1 MAERRAREVAAVL
14 GVADFVYAQPLVRK
28 GSATREVGDGLLIC
42 GGRGAV
48 VQVKARDRDAG
59 RRDSPEKA
67 ERVVGKFLDAAVRQ
81 GRGTKRTIGQ
91 YARQAQP
98 LRVLPVRALGYPQE
112 RRDEFALTLAEDC
125 ADWPIIVVI
134 DHPNDPIVEVNPDA
148 DVFCVSLDDWHE
160 LNGHI
165 RSVNGVLRYVQRVLD
180 HGAALAVPF
189 GEERRRFA
197 KLVEAD
203 AASTVGSTTAV
214 PWLSYDGVDDPVAV
228 AVYRELL
235 EKVWDG
241 EARGPALTADEC
253 RRILDVLDDVPVA
266 TQTRVG
272 RWILDKRRI
281 LQQTGQRAS
290 GCIAVGGDDGH
301 SVLVYMC
308 DTEANEANREH
319 WVAELG
325 TLTLVRAAEWR
336 EQRAEGP
343 RVVGIGVR
351 ETDGG
356 VEYSHI
362 YSSGLVAVPGDV
374 RRMIEWRYGI
384 SDFRTGRNRT
394 LQLGR
399 NEQCPCGSGRKVKQ
413 CHGAPGRD

>member
-1 MAERRAREVAAVL
+1 MAERRARDVAAVL

-48 VQVKARDRDAG
+48 IQVKARDHDAG
-59 RRDSPEKA
+59 RRDSPEKIT
-67 ERVVGKFLDAAVRQ
+67 RVVGKFLDAAVRQ
-81 GRGTKRTIGQ
+81 GRGTKRTIAQ
-91 YARQAQP
+91 HVRQGQP
-98 LRVLPVRALGYPQE
+98 LRVIPVRALGYPPA
-112 RRDEFALTLAEDC
+112 RREELVLTLAEDC

-134 DHPNDPIVEVNPDA
+134 DHPNDPVVEVTPDA
-148 DVFCVSLDDWHE
+148 DVFCVSLDDWRE

-165 RSVNGVLRYVQRVLD
+165 RSVNGVLRYVQRVLG

-189 GEERRRFA
+189 GEERCRFA
-197 KLVEAD
+197 KLVGAD
-203 AASTVGSTTAV
+203 AASTVGSATAV
-214 PWLSYDGVDDPVAV
+214 PSLSYDGVDDPVAV
-228 AVYRELL
+228 AMYRELL

-241 EARGPALTADEC
+241 EARGPTLTADEC

-266 TQTRVG
+266 MQVRVG
-272 RWILDKRRI
+272 RWVLDKRRT
-281 LQQTGQRAS
+281 LQQTCQRAS

-301 SVLVYMC
+301 SVLIYMC
-308 DTEANEANREH
+308 DAEANEASRER

-336 EQRAEGP
+336 EQHIRDP

-351 ETDGG
+351 EADGG
-356 VEYSHI
+356 VEYSYI
-362 YSSGLVAVPGDV
+362 YSSGSVAVPGDV
-374 RRMIEWRYGI
+374 RMMIEWRYGI

-394 LQLGR
+394 LRLGR
-399 NEQCPCGSGRKVKQ
+399 NEPCPCGSGRKVKR
-413 CHGAPGRD
+413 CHGAPGRN